1 MAKKLTIL
9 GVIVVVFVAGIAVVK
24 NSNLLSLSNVWLDG
38 QMEEVTRGDLDI
50 PVTAT
55 GIIEAKQLIQIKSK
69 ASGVVSDIPVI
80 EGQMVKEGNV
90 LVELDPVDEKR
101 NAEARQAD
109 LDRATSAWE
118 KSKIALAK
126 QKNDLP
132 LQTDTARALLKEAE
146 ARLNDAEFRRNRVK
160 KLGGRSAGNQELST
174 NEMSFRVAEATRD
187 RARLDLKRAENDEIV
202 VLQSAEQDV
211 IQAGAAAESAKKA
224 WEDAQQRLEETTVRA
239 RSDGMVYKIQV
250 RKGETIQSGTSSFA
264 GGTPLMVLA
273 DVRSMF
279 VMAQIDEADIGA
291 IRKIAPEY
299 ARPGH
304 TQKFDE
310 AEYIRKAME
319 IIAAA
324 ENDQEADAEGK
335 IMVGRP
341 VEITVDA
348 YRAQEFRGV
357 IEAILP
363 EPERANN
370 AIAFRVR
377 IRLIGDDLQKLMGL
391 QADLWFKTKELKGV
405 VLVKNEALRSE
416 GRDCFVYVPYR
427 ESPRDRWNEKKV
439 AVKIGETDGT
449 FTEIISGVEA
459 GTDVWVK
466 RPKLTDKEKRAI
478 KIGSS

>member
-9 GVIVVVFVAGIAVVK
+9 GVIVVVIVAGIAVVR
-24 NSNLLSLSNVWLDG
+24 NTNLLSMSLAFLDG
-38 QMEEVTRGDLDI
+38 QKEEVIRGTLVI

-55 GIIEAKQLIQIKSK
+55 GMVESRQLIQIKSK
-69 ASGVVSDIPVI
+69 ASGVVSYIPVI
-80 EGQMVKEGNV
+80 EGQMVKEGDV
-90 LVELDPVDEKR
+90 LLKLDPVDENR
-101 NAEARQAD
+101 NMEARQAD
-109 LDRATSAWE
+109 LDRATSVWE
-118 KSKIALAK
+118 KSKIALKK
-126 QKNDLP
+126 QKVDLP
-132 LQTDTARALLKEAE
+132 ILAKMARARLKDAE
-146 ARLNDAEFRRNRVK
+146 AKLKDAEFRWNRVK
-160 KLGGRSAGNQELST
+160 KMGERSASTQELST
-174 NEMSFRVAEATRD
+174 NESSLLVAEAARD
-187 RARLDLKRAENDEIV
+187 MARLDLERAMNDEDV

-211 IQAGAAAESAKKA
+211 VQAGAAAESAKKA

-250 RKGETIQSGTSSFA
+250 RPGETIQSGTSSFA
-264 GGTPLMVLA
+264 GGTPLMILA
-273 DVRSMF
+273 DVKSMF

-291 IRKIAPEY
+291 IRRIAPKY
-299 ARPGH
+299 ARPGQ

-348 YRAQEFRGV
+348 YRTQEFRGV

-391 QADLWFKTKELKGV
+391 QADLWFKTKELKDV

-416 GRDCFVYVPYR
+416 GRDCFVYVPFRSNSR
-427 ESPRDRWNEKKV
+427 ERWREKKV
-439 AVKIGETDGT
+439 PVKIGETDGT
-449 FTEIISGVEA
+449 FTEIISGLEA
-459 GTDVWVK
+459 GADVWVK
-466 RPKLTDKEKRAI
+466 RPKLTDKEKREIEQA
-478 KIGSS
+478 S

>member
-24 NSNLLSLSNVWLDG
+24 NTNLLSLSNIWLDG
-38 QMEEVTRGDLDI
+38 QKEEVTRGDLDI

-55 GIIEAKQLIQIKSK
+55 GTVEARQLIQIKSK

-80 EGQMVKEGNV
+80 EGKMVKEGDV
-90 LVELDPVDEKR
+90 LIVLDPVDEER

-109 LDRATSAWE
+109 LDRSTSAWE
-118 KSKIALAK
+118 KSKIALEK
-126 QKNDLP
+126 QKVDLP
-132 LQTDTARALLKEAE
+132 LQTQVSRARLKDAE
-146 ARLNDAEFRRNRVK
+146 ARLEDAEFRWNRVK
-160 KLGGRSAGNQELST
+160 EMGERSASTQERST
-174 NEMSFRVAEATRD
+174 NEMSFLVAEAARD
-187 RARLDLKRAENDEIV
+187 MARLDLDRARNDEVV
-202 VLQSAEQDV
+202 VLQSAVQDV
-211 IQAGAAAESAKKA
+211 VQAKAAADAAEKA
-224 WEDAQQRLEETTVRA
+224 LEDANQRLAETIVRA

-250 RKGETIQSGTSSFA
+250 RQGETIQSGTSSFT
-264 GGTPLMVLA
+264 GGTPLMMLA
-273 DVRSMF
+273 DVASMF

-291 IRKIAPEY
+291 IRLIAPEY
-299 ARPGH
+299 ARPGK

-324 ENDQEADAEGK
+324 ENDEEVGDEEK
-335 IMVGRP
+335 TMVGRP
-341 VEITVDA
+341 VKVTVDA
-348 YRAQEFRGV
+348 YRTQEFRGV
-357 IEAILP
+357 IERILP

-391 QADLWFKTKELKGV
+391 QADLYFKTKELKDV

-416 GRDCFVYVPYR
+416 GRDCFVYVPFR
-427 ESPRDRWNEKKV
+427 ESSRERWNEKKV
-439 AVKIGETDGT
+439 PVKIGATDGT

-459 GTDVWVK
+459 GTDVWIK
-466 RPKLTDKEKRAI
+466 RPKLTDKEKREREQA
-478 KIGSS
+478 S